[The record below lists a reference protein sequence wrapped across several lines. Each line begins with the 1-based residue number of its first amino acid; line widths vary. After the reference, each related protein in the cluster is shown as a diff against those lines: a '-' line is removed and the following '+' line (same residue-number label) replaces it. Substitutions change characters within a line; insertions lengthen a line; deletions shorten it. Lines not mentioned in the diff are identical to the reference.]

1 MNKPMIDNQY
11 ILAEWRNDER
21 IFYYK
26 WKGFVPGPQMRA
38 NLDQVLTE
46 FAKGQTTLILQ
57 DLTLVKLVAPND
69 QEWVTVNWIP
79 RAIAAGMRKVALLTP
94 TSIFGQM
101 ATNNV
106 NVNLKINGIDLH
118 NQFFDDY
125 AKAEAW
131 LLGES

>member
-1 MNKPMIDNQY
+1 MNKLTIDNQY
-11 ILAEWRNDER
+11 ILAEWRNDGK

-38 NLDQVLTE
+38 NLDLVLAE
-46 FAKGQTTLILQ
+46 FAKRKTSLILQ
-57 DLTLVKLVAPND
+57 DLALVKAVAPDD
-69 QEWVTVNWIP
+69 QDWVTVSWIP

-106 NVNLKINGIDLH
+106 NINVKINGIDLH